1 VEELL
6 QTGCEIVVNWIK
18 FFIVFL
24 FTLALL
30 LTSFVFYKAYQPAAQ
45 WKEQAKKEALEAGLL
60 QQADRAELYSGTEA
74 YTVVFGKD
82 TAGKDKAVFISREK
96 KNRDQMKELT
106 LSKGVTAKQALAN
119 VKQEM
124 PISKLLH
131 VKLGME
137 ENEPVWEVAFKN
149 EAGKLNYVYVLV
161 KDGAWQK
168 RIMNL

>member
-1 VEELL
+1 M
-6 QTGCEIVVNWIK
+6 VNWIK

-45 WKEQAKKEALEAGLL
+45 WKDQAEKAAVAAGLL
-60 QQADRAELYSGTEA
+60 KQADRAELYSGTES
-74 YTVVFGKD
+74 YTVVYGKD
-82 TAGKDKAVFISREK
+82 AAGKDKAVFIGRGK
-96 KNRDQMKELT
+96 KDRDQMKELT
-106 LSKGVTAKQALAN
+106 LANGVSAKQALAN
-119 VKQEM
+119 VKREM
-124 PISKLLH
+124 PVSKLLH

-137 ENEPVWEVAFKN
+137 ENEPIWEVAFKN